1 MSMRVHLKS
10 ILPCSA
16 EVTWDT
22 VCRSEL
28 LRVVARPM
36 VTFAAV
42 GEQCLPRIWKEC
54 TNVRIKSHLFGL
66 IPLGTRS
73 LYFER
78 VDGNRR
84 EIQTRE
90 CDALIHRWDHLISV
104 REDDEGRTLYTDD
117 VEIDAGWV
125 TPIVWLF
132 AHCFYRHRQR
142 RWRRVARRL
151 AAS

>member
-1 MSMRVHLKS
+1 MAMRVHLES
-10 ILPCSA
+10 ILPCYP
-16 EVTWDT
+16 EVTWNA
-22 VCRSEL
+22 VCRSEQ

-42 GEQCLPRIWKEC
+42 GEQSLPETWTEC
-54 TNVRIKSHLFGL
+54 TNVRIESRLFGV

-78 VDGNRR
+78 IDGNRR

-104 REDDEGRTLYTDD
+104 TEVGDGRTLYTDE
-117 VEIDAGWV
+117 VEIDAGWW
-125 TPIVWLF
+125 TPFVWLF

-142 RWRRVARRL
+142 RWRRVARQW
-151 AAS
+151 ASA